1 MAVRVAEVACKSV
14 LSKSGI
20 SDYAVNCYRGCA
32 HACLYCYARFM
43 ARFSGHEGERW
54 GTFVDAKTNAPEA
67 LARDLDRAKPG
78 RVMLSSVCD
87 GWQPLEERYRLS
99 RRCLEL
105 LIRYAFPVGI
115 LTKGALVAR
124 DIEVMRGGDVDVG
137 VTLTTVDEDVRRF
150 LEPGASPVAER
161 LDVLRR
167 AREAG
172 LGTHVFAGPLFPFLC
187 DGSREVDALFRAI
200 AAANVDYFLVDVLN
214 PKRGL
219 WPEVRAALG
228 VHAPHVVRKVG
239 EILYDEGARAH
250 YVANARRLVLAT
262 AERRGLS
269 SRLRLCF

>member
-1 MAVRVAEVACKSV
+1 MQPRTAEVRCKSTLV
-14 LSKSGI
+14 KSGI
-20 SDYAVNCYRGCA
+20 SDYAVNCYVGCA
-32 HACLYCYARFM
+32 HACIYCYARFM
-43 ARFSGHEGERW
+43 ARFGGHEGERW
-54 GTFVDAKTNAPEA
+54 GTFVDAKANAPEA
-67 LARDLDRAKPG
+67 LARDLDRARPG

-87 GWQPLEERYRLS
+87 GWQPAEEHYRLS

-105 LIRYAFPVGI
+105 LVRYAFPIGI
-115 LTKGALVAR
+115 LTKSGLVRR
-124 DIEVMRGGDVDVG
+124 DIEVLRGADAEVG
-137 VTLTTVDEDVRRF
+137 VTLTTVDEDVRRV
-150 LEPGASPVAER
+150 LEPGASPVADR

-200 AAANVDYFLVDVLN
+200 AEARVDYLLVDTLN

-219 WPEVRAALG
+219 WPEAKAALG

-239 EILYDEGARAH
+239 EILYDADARAH

-262 AERRGLS
+262 ADRHGLA